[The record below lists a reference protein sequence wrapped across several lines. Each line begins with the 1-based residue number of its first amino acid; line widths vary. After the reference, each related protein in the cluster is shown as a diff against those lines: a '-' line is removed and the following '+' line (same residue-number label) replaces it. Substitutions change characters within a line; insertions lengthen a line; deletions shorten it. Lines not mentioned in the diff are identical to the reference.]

1 MASNK
6 YVRLIAVLLRTALGA
21 VFVYAAYTKLFQ
33 IADGRPHLL
42 PWQLFAMAIDSY
54 QLLPAWAVELLAKTL
69 PWFELLIGI
78 LLLVGRWKRFAT
90 TTTSLLLVV
99 FLTLIVRA
107 YLKGQEISCGCF
119 GTNEAISWK
128 TLLRDGSMLAGSLFV
143 TAMAFLSRR
152 PPAPSRVSLPPS
164 TPLPEP
170 AGPAPQPESLPRP

>member
-6 YVRLIAVLLRTALGA
+6 YVRTATLLLRIVLGA
-21 VFVYAAYTKLFQ
+21 VFIFAAYTKLFQ
-33 IADGRPHLL
+33 FVDGRLHLL

-69 PWFELLIGI
+69 PWFELLIGV
-78 LLLVGRWKRFAT
+78 LLLVGRWQRFAT
-90 TTTSLLLVV
+90 TVTSMLLVV

-119 GTNEAISWK
+119 GNNEAISWK

-143 TAMAFLSRR
+143 TAMAWR
-152 PPAPSRVSLPPS
+152 AKRVKKVE
-164 TPLPEP
+164 EP
-170 AGPAPQPESLPRP
+170 AAVSSE

>member
-6 YVRLIAVLLRTALGA
+6 YVRLAALLLRIALGA
-21 VFVYAAYTKLFQ
+21 VFIYAAYTKLFQ
-33 IADGRPHLL
+33 FVEGRPRML

-69 PWFELLIGI
+69 PWFEVLLGV

-90 TTTSLLLVV
+90 ATTSLLLVV

-119 GTNEAISWK
+119 GTNETISWK
-128 TLLRDGSMLAGSLFV
+128 TLLRDGSMLAGSFFV
-143 TAMAFLSRR
+143 TAMAFAEKRGTGR
-152 PPAPSRVSLPPS
+152 K
-164 TPLPEP
+164 PEVP
-170 AGPAPQPESLPRP
+170 VQ

>member
-6 YVRLIAVLLRTALGA
+6 YVRLAAVLLRTALGA

-33 IADGRPHLL
+33 FTDGRMHLL

-54 QLLPAWAVELLAKTL
+54 QLLPSWAVEALARTL
-69 PWFELLIGI
+69 PWFELLIGV
-78 LLLVGRWKRFAT
+78 LLLVGRWTRFAT
-90 TTTSLLLVV
+90 ATTSLLLVV

-119 GTNEAISWK
+119 SNNEPISWK

-143 TAMAFLSRR
+143 TAMAFAGRR
-152 PPAPSRVSLPPS
+152 GKK
-164 TPLPEP
+164 PL
-170 AGPAPQPESLPRP
+170 A

>member
-6 YVRLIAVLLRTALGA
+6 FARAAALVLRIVLGG

-33 IADGRPHLL
+33 FNDGQFHLL

-54 QLLPAWAVELLAKTL
+54 QLLPAGPVEFLAKTL
-69 PWFELLIGI
+69 PWFELLVGV
-78 LLLVGRWKRFAT
+78 LLIAGRWKRFAT
-90 TTTSLLLVV
+90 TVTSLLLVV

-128 TLLRDGSMLAGSLFV
+128 TLLRDGSMLAASIFV
-143 TAMAFLSRR
+143 TAMAWRGRR
-152 PPAPSRVSLPPS
+152 AVK
-164 TPLPEP
+164 
-170 AGPAPQPESLPRP
+170 AVVG

>member
-6 YVRLIAVLLRTALGA
+6 YVRLAALLLRIALGA
-21 VFVYAAYTKLFQ
+21 VFIYAAYTKLFQ
-33 IADGRPHLL
+33 FTEGRLHLL

-54 QLLPAWAVELLAKTL
+54 QLLPSWAVELLAKTL
-69 PWFELLIGI
+69 PWFELLIGV
-78 LLLVGRWKRFAT
+78 LLLVGQWKRFAT

-128 TLLRDGSMLAGSLFV
+128 TLLRDGSMLAGSVFV
-143 TAMAFLSRR
+143 TAMAWRGNR
-152 PPAPSRVSLPPS
+152 VGKKAEAPEEVS
-164 TPLPEP
+164 E
-170 AGPAPQPESLPRP
+170 PRP

>member
-6 YVRLIAVLLRTALGA
+6 YARIAALVLRIALGA

-33 IADGRPHLL
+33 IAEGRLHLL

-69 PWFELLIGI
+69 PWFELLIGV

-90 TTTSLLLVV
+90 TVTSALLVV

-128 TLLRDGSMLAGSLFV
+128 TLLRDGSMLAGSFFV
-143 TAMAFLSRR
+143 TTMAWMARR
-152 PPAPSRVSLPPS
+152 KV
-164 TPLPEP
+164 TE
-170 AGPAPQPESLPRP
+170 PRP